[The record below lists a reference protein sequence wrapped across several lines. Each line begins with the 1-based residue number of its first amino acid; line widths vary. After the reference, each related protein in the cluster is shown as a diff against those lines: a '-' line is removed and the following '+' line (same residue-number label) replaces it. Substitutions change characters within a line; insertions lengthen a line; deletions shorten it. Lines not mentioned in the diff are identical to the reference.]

1 MADAPDFNP
10 EKDYYSVL
18 GVERNEVLSVI
29 KKAHSKL
36 ALESHPDT
44 KIGAGSGSGSGNI
57 STSNALKDAGDRFR
71 EISEAWSVLSKPE
84 MRKKY
89 DAARAHVEAK
99 NHTKYNYTHSGSTEG
114 HSEIPLGSYT
124 AQKSNYVGNVKVMA
138 GSKIRDKY
146 KTEKWQNLSL
156 DAKKATRT
164 KTMHSAGG
172 SGAAVLFFGML
183 ACGGLYMAVQ
193 STQNARQRRK

>member
-1 MADAPDFNP
+1 MAEAPDFNSD
-10 EKDYYSVL
+10 KDYYSVL
-18 GVERNEVLSVI
+18 GVEKNEILSVI

-44 KIGAGSGSGSGNI
+44 KVGDAATGIGASAS
-57 STSNALKDAGDRFR
+57 ALKDAGDRFR
-71 EISEAWSVLSKPE
+71 EISEAWSILSKPD

-99 NHTKYNYTHSGSTEG
+99 NHTTYNYAHSGGTSGSTE
-114 HSEIPLGSYT
+114 IPINSYT
-124 AQKSNYVGNVKVMA
+124 AQKANYVGNVKAAA

-156 DAKKATRT
+156 AQKKATRT
-164 KTMHSAGG
+164 KTVHTAGG
-172 SGAAVLFFGML
+172 SIGGVLFLGMV

-193 STQNARQRRK
+193 SIQNAKARRK